1 MKLIG
6 KSVAWAQ
13 RKRMRIE
20 KRITQGYE
28 NFAQTLSHNI
38 YPRMTSAGYS
48 PGYSPEE
55 MG

>member
-6 KSVAWAQ
+6 KNLAWEQ
-13 RKRMRIE
+13 RKMMSIE